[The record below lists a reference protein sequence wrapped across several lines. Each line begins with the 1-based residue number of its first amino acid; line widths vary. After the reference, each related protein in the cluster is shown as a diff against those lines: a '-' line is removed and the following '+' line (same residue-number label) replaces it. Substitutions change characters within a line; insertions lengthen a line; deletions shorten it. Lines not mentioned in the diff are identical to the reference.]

1 MNPLL
6 LGFLRE
12 VLPWRWQ
19 LFLVVAVF
27 TFASLSFDASLGA
40 HSLGTYLAY
49 LSVLPTVL
57 LFRVGA
63 VLDLRAQQ
71 GWPQQEI
78 LRDRSGRKAPLVEIL
93 ACAVLLCSVLLLGL
107 APLATGLFPMP
118 EASSGLYPVR
128 VQFETQEDGAEL
140 WLFDLGSRVPENAR
154 LQLTLDWSEAS
165 VDPTLAKVQSPERQ
179 VQPIPGKL
187 LRWDLSAAEARVGKL
202 VLHATTGSGL
212 HLRKH
217 LCRLEIPRPNSSA
230 LPRLVAH
237 QFLFFLPLFA
247 ILIAWFR
254 FGRISGSLSA
264 MTAFTIGTIA
274 AMQVEPVDLGSGP
287 MAALA
292 KMLLLF
298 KLSLPPVEGLLATG
312 QRFDRLADT
321 TPLASIIAWL
331 LIGALALGLA
341 CRRRPPRHG

>member
-12 VLPWRWQ
+12 VLPWQWL
-19 LFLVVAVF
+19 LFFVISVF

-57 LFRVGA
+57 LFRVGV
-63 VLDLRAQQ
+63 VLDRRAQQ

-78 LRDRSGRKAPLVEIL
+78 LRDHKGRKAPLTEML
-93 ACAVLLCSVLLLGL
+93 ACTLLLSAVFLLGL
-107 APLATGLFPMP
+107 APLATGLYPMP
-118 EASSGLYPVR
+118 KASSGLYPVR
-128 VQFETQEDGAEL
+128 VQFETQTDGAEL
-140 WLFDLGSRVPENAR
+140 WLIDLGSRVPENAR
-154 LQLTLDWSEAS
+154 LQLTLDWSEAT
-165 VDPTLAKVQSPERQ
+165 VEPAAAWVRSPSRQ
-179 VQPIPGKL
+179 VQPVPGEL
-187 LRWDLSAAEARVGKL
+187 LRWDLSSAEARVGKL
-202 VLHATTGSGL
+202 VLQTNTGSGIR
-212 HLRKH
+212 LRKQ
-217 LCRLEIPRPNSSA
+217 LCRLEIPRPTSAA

-247 ILIAWFR
+247 ILLAWFR
-254 FGRISGSLSA
+254 CGRIRGSLSA
-264 MTAFTIGTIA
+264 MTAFTLGSIA
-274 AMQVEPVDLGSGP
+274 AMQVEPVDLGGGP
-287 MAALA
+287 IAALA

-321 TPLASIIAWL
+321 TAPASIIAWL
-331 LIGALALGLA
+331 LIGMLALTLA
-341 CRRRPPRHG
+341 CRRRPLRQA